1 MSPLLRI
8 PSSYQKMEKTTFG
21 FHEIWQI
28 LKHFAE
34 TFLKAQTLKLGGVDT
49 SKYLLMCSFVLDLLK
64 RY

>member
-1 MSPLLRI
+1 
-8 PSSYQKMEKTTFG
+8 MEKTTFS

-49 SKYLLMCSFVLDLLK
+49 SSKYSLYVFFCS
-64 RY
+64 